1 MQTELIL
8 INISGFDRPGV
19 TSALTE
25 ILARYDA
32 KILDIGQADIHHT
45 LSLGILFKTS
55 SNVSGDLMKDLLFKA
70 YELNV
75 KIRFNPI
82 TVEAYEEWV
91 SLQGKDR

>member
-82 TVEAYEEWV
+82 TVEAYE
-91 SLQGKDR
+91 